1 MHETITDNNRVI
13 FSTQQWLH
21 DIVIG
26 HNFCPFAQA
35 PLSQDKV
42 RFSLCEQKKNAA
54 LLETLV
60 DECRFLDE
68 HDSTDTSL
76 LILSRACG
84 DFNAYLDLVDMANA
98 LLAELGYEGVY
109 QIASFHPQY
118 CFDGVEIDDVSNYTN
133 RSPYPMLHL
142 LREDRLEAA
151 LEYVDEPELIP
162 ERNIA
167 HCQRLGSDYFKAYF
181 KTLE

>member
-1 MHETITDNNRVI
+1 
-13 FSTQQWLH
+13 
-21 DIVIG
+21 
-26 HNFCPFAQA
+26 
-35 PLSQDKV
+35 LSQDKV

-118 CFDGVEIDDVSNYTN
+118 CFDGVEVDDVSNYTN
-133 RSPYPMLHL
+133 RSPYPILHI
-142 LREDRLEAA
+142 LRESRLEAV
-151 LEYVDEPELIP
+151 LEHVAEPELIP
-162 ERNIA
+162 EKNIA
-167 HCQRLGSDYFKAYF
+167 RCESLGLDYFKAYF
-181 KTLE
+181 SALAAD